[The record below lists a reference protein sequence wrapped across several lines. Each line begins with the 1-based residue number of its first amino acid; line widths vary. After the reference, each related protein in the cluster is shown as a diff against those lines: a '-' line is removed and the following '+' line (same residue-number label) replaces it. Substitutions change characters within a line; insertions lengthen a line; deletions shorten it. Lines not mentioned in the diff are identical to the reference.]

1 MCCYTGGFALNAA
14 RVHALEVTGVDS
26 SSPAMELANQ
36 NIALNN
42 LDPGR
47 ISFLKQD
54 ATAFMKSTASR
65 NEARDIVIL
74 DPPKLAPR
82 RKELKLPGHV
92 VNKTRRVSDDLLMFR
107 SYDVK
112 WPVLTCSSG

>member
-1 MCCYTGGFALNAA
+1 MVKEYLKQDAT
-14 RVHALEVTGVDS
+14 ALEVTGVDS
-26 SSPAMELANQ
+26 SSPALELANQ

-65 NEARDIVIL
+65 NEAWDIVIL
-74 DPPKLAPR
+74 DPLKLAPR
-82 RKELKLPGHV
+82 RKGAA
-92 VNKTRRVSDDLLMFR
+92 SMA
-107 SYDVK
+107 
-112 WPVLTCSSG
+112 